1 MVDDQP
7 NEHGFT
13 REELSKSQQSRLMW
27 KDLPLKLKQKHVK
40 GLLEELEYY
49 ESVAGET
56 DVSPNDTEE
65 RVRQLTAVQ
74 TECRELFARKN
85 HDYGSSF
92 AKHGPVGVLVRI
104 GDKVERLMRI
114 SRSGVVLVDDERLR
128 DTLIDLSNYAAM
140 AVMLMD
146 EEDKGE

>member
-1 MVDDQP
+1 MVVTMT
-7 NEHGFT
+7 E
-13 REELSKSQQSRLMW
+13 
-27 KDLPLKLKQKHVK
+27 
-40 GLLEELEYY
+40 
-49 ESVAGET
+49 
-56 DVSPNDTEE
+56 TEE
-65 RVRQLTAVQ
+65 RVGQLTAVQ

-104 GDKVERLMRI
+104 GDKIERLMRI
-114 SRSGVVLVDDERLR
+114 SKSGVILVDDEKLR

-146 EEDKGE
+146 EESEEE